1 MKKIIL
7 MVFTL
12 ILALTGCSSKT
23 DSKPNQI
30 NTKQEDSNK
39 TKLLYNVSLGMKDHH
54 KGDFN
59 LLDLHDFTFEVQC
72 KGNHLDYGILVF
84 MDGYLQKYK
93 IEDEIKDMNVLSLK
107 DKETKDFKIQIPEF
121 KINKGSEHSIEF
133 AGVLNPIPVDK
144 LKEYKVNHSILPTSI
159 MKVVSKDDDK
169 YTAIE
174 DKAMENIKKTQVT
187 EADLKEMNI
196 KSLDDMGPRMQI
208 SLFQNG
214 KKIQNY
220 INPDQKVEIKATGG
234 YGEYNMY
241 LFVDGHPYDS
251 DNCYYS
257 FETTKGYF
265 SSMTIDLPK
274 QIKKY
279 KNFFV
284 VFAPKNT
291 KNITNSAEQSDK
303 LMIGS
308 NPNA

>member
-7 MVFTL
+7 TVFTL

-23 DSKPNQI
+23 DSKPKQI

-39 TKLLYNVSLGMKDHH
+39 TKTLYSVYLGMKDHH
-54 KGDFN
+54 KGDLN
-59 LLDLHDFTFEVQC
+59 LSDLHDFTFEVKC
-72 KGNHLDYGILVF
+72 GGNHLDYGILVF

-93 IEDEIKDMNVLSLK
+93 IEDEIKDMNILSLK
-107 DKETKDFKIQIPEF
+107 DKETRDFKIKIPEF
-121 KINKGSEHSIEF
+121 KINNGSKHTIEF
-133 AGVLNPIPVDK
+133 AGVLNPNPVDK
-144 LKEYKVNHSILPTSI
+144 LKEYKVNHSILPTSM

-174 DKAMENIKKTQVT
+174 DKTMENIKKTQVT
-187 EADLKEMNI
+187 EDDLKNMGKMSVDDLDQNMNI
-196 KSLDDMGPRMQI
+196 H
-208 SLFQNG
+208 LFQNG
-214 KKIQNY
+214 KEIQNY

-284 VFAPKNT
+284 VLAPKNA
-291 KNITNSAEQSDK
+291 NNFVVQSERY
-303 LMIGS
+303 MIGS